1 MLPVHGGW
9 NFLRG
14 VSLLCFAAL
23 PAHAEIV
30 VDGRI
35 DESEW
40 ENAIRCEDWRRTVPF
55 ARDEPRYR
63 NDVRIL
69 STEHGLAAAFIVDQ
83 PPQERR
89 IKPRTPRDAE
99 AFIGVPSGWSSISTP
114 THRSATSSQSRSA
127 AACATG
133 W

>member
-14 VSLLCFAAL
+14 VSLLCFVAAL
-23 PAHAEIV
+23 PAQAEIV

-55 ARDEPRYR
+55 ARDEC
-63 NDVRIL
+63 
-69 STEHGLAAAFIVDQ
+69 GAAFESKIHVLC
-83 PPQERR
+83 PLGAV
-89 IKPRTPRDAE
+89 T
-99 AFIGVPSGWSSISTP
+99 VPA
-114 THRSATSSQSRSA
+114 RLL
-127 AACATG
+127 
-133 W
+133 